1 MEFRTKQPSVSTE
14 LKAERSTRAD
24 KSRRLQV
31 SEGKYTGKKGD
42 LTEMEKLKKH

>member
-14 LKAERSTRAD
+14 LKAERSD